1 MTRPPEAGSDAES
14 GSGNDTGTYSSL
26 DEVGR
31 AVGGTLDRTL
41 ITRMGI
47 EVLEASG
54 QSVTARMP
62 VDGNL
67 QPYGVLHGG
76 ATAALCETV
85 GSIGASIAAPDR
97 MAMGIELNVN
107 HLRSVGGG
115 SITAVGTVLHSG
127 RTTAVWDVRVTDDD
141 GRLVAVGRLTL
152 AVREVPKG

>member
-1 MTRPPEAGSDAES
+1 VTHPPEAGSDA
-14 GSGNDTGTYSSL
+14 GNDAGTYSSL

-31 AVGGTLDRTL
+31 AIGGTLDRTL
-41 ITRMGI
+41 ITRLGI
-47 EVLEASG
+47 EVLEASDRT
-54 QSVTARMP
+54 VTARMP

-107 HLRSVGGG
+107 HLRSVGN
-115 SITAVGTVLHSG
+115 GTPLHSG
-127 RTTAVWDVRVTDDD
+127 RTTAVWDIRVTDDD

>member
-1 MTRPPEAGSDAES
+1 VTHPPEAGSDA
-14 GSGNDTGTYSSL
+14 GNDAGTYSSL

-31 AVGGTLDRTL
+31 AIGGTLDRTL
-41 ITRMGI
+41 ITRLGI
-47 EVLEASG
+47 EVLEASDRT
-54 QSVTARMP
+54 VTARMP

-85 GSIGASIAAPDR
+85 GSIAAPDR

-107 HLRSVGGG
+107 HLRSVGNGW
-115 SITAVGTVLHSG
+115 ITGVGTPLHSG
-127 RTTAVWDVRVTDDD
+127 RTTAVWDIRVTDDD

>member
-1 MTRPPEAGSDAES
+1 MTRSSE
-14 GSGNDTGTYSSL
+14 TGEEPGDPGTLRSF
-26 DEVGR
+26 DEVQD
-31 AVGGTLDRTL
+31 VIGGTLDRTL
-41 ITRMGI
+41 IARMGI
-47 EVLEASG
+47 EVLEASA

-85 GSIGASIAAPDR
+85 GSIGASVAAPDR

-107 HLRSVGGG
+107 HLRAVAGG
-115 SITAVGTVLHSG
+115 SITAVGTALHTG

-152 AVREVPKG
+152 AVREPPKG